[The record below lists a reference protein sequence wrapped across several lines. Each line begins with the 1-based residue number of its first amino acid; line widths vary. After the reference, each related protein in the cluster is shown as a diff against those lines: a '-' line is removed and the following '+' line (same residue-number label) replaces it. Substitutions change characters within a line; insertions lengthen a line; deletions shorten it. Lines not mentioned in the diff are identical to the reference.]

1 MSNVPKGIF
10 YYVKDCPHVKNEV
23 FYVSKSGESVF
34 DRVLQGVAHEGLKKI
49 IQFALYLFQ
58 IENPCLDMKTWMVCC
73 SFYKWKIV
81 HKSISVIIL
90 IGPWLK

>member
-1 MSNVPKGIF
+1 
-10 YYVKDCPHVKNEV
+10 
-23 FYVSKSGESVF
+23 
-34 DRVLQGVAHEGLKKI
+34 LKKI